1 MSKIETAIASVATQG
16 ITCIKN
22 ADNPYFNSRYA
33 DLGTVVK
40 ALAEPLKAAGLSYY
54 FRTTP
59 INEVVESDN
68 KVMIKTWVVEL
79 VVLTDDEQVIVPFPF
94 SQSDPQKMGSAITY
108 AKRYLLTTVFN
119 VIAEEDDDGNEAS
132 DNKPKV
138 TKKKPTVMT
147 DAPKPNFF

>member
-22 ADNPYFNSRYA
+22 ADNPYFNSKYA

-40 ALAEPLKAAGLSYY
+40 ALNEPLKAAGLSYY
-54 FRTTP
+54 FRTTE
-59 INEVVESDN
+59 NREGEVLYWTIS
-68 KVMIKTWVVEL
+68 L

-138 TKKKPTVMT
+138 TKKKPSVMT
-147 DAPKPNFF
+147 DAPRPNFF

>member
-22 ADNPYFNSRYA
+22 ADNPYFNSKYA
-33 DLGTVVK
+33 DLRTVVI
-40 ALAEPLKAAGLSYY
+40 ALKQPLKDAGLSYY
-54 FRTTP
+54 FRAGAYTP
-59 INEVVESDN
+59 VGTNE
-68 KVMIKTWVVEL
+68 TRWQVEL
-79 VVLTDDEQVIVPFPF
+79 VVLSDEEQLVVPFPF
-94 SQSDPQKMGSAITY
+94 AQSDPQKMGSALTY

-147 DAPKPNFF
+147 DAPKPAFF

>member
-22 ADNPYFNSRYA
+22 ADNPYFNSKYA
-33 DLGTVVK
+33 DLRTVVI
-40 ALAEPLKAAGLSYY
+40 ALKQPLKDAGLSYY
-54 FRTTP
+54 FRTHAYT
-59 INEVVESDN
+59 NTDAVESGT
-68 KVMIKTWVVEL
+68 KWFVEL

-94 SQSDPQKMGSAITY
+94 TQSDPQKMGSAITY

-147 DAPKPNFF
+147 DAPKPAFF

>member
-1 MSKIETAIASVATQG
+1 MFDIMKAIAGVASQG

-33 DLGTVVK
+33 DLRTVTN
-40 ALAEPLKAAGLSYY
+40 ALKEPLRVAGLSYY
-54 FRTTP
+54 FAPQEHTDDAGNRWMTC
-59 INEVVESDN
+59 D
-68 KVMIKTWVVEL
+68 L
-79 VVLTDDEQVIVPFPF
+79 VVLDGKTSMIFSFPF
-94 SQSDPQKMGSAITY
+94 NQSDPQKIGSALTY

-147 DAPKPNFF
+147 DAPKPAFF